1 MPGPPI
7 EDIVPYLHE
16 VGSPLLSGVERVK
29 RKVAAVK
36 AAEAVVVALMREVE
50 RSRLSLMKRV
60 RQSYVD
66 AEIETVEVMFNR
78 RGSAPVTDKYK

>member
-29 RKVAAVK
+29 REVAAVK

-66 AEIETVEVMFNR
+66 AEIETAEVMFNR

>member
-36 AAEAVVVALMREVE
+36 AAEAVVVALKREAE

-66 AEIETVEVMFNR
+66 AEIETAEVMFNR

>member
-66 AEIETVEVMFNR
+66 AEIETAEVMFNR

>member
-16 VGSPLLSGVERVK
+16 VGSPPLSGVESVT

-36 AAEAVVVALMREVE
+36 AAEAVVGALKREAE
-50 RSRLSLMKRV
+50 RRRLSLMKRV

-66 AEIETVEVMFNR
+66 AEIETAEVMFHR
-78 RGSAPVTDKYK
+78 RGSAAVTDKYK